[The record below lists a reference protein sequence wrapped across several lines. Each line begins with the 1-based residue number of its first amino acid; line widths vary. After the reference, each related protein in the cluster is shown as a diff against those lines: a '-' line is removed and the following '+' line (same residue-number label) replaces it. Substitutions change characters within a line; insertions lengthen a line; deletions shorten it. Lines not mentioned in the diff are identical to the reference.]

1 MGSERLPAKALR
13 CYICRKRNQGRH
25 PKKWMHNV
33 NEDMEA
39 KKLTVQLTSNGS
51 GVGQKQMETWSS
63 SIIIIEM
70 MEESRERDNICNVS
84 KLFVYLYV
92 TTDDDDDDDT

>member
-1 MGSERLPAKALR
+1 
-13 CYICRKRNQGRH
+13 
-25 PKKWMHNV
+25 MHNV

-92 TTDDDDDDDT
+92 TTDDDDDDDDDDT